1 MTSRR
6 ASTKKKRS
14 SAAGKPRA
22 RQISNWLDFI
32 RPHLDRYVTLPR
44 GEQKDYVERLSEEM
58 RQLEI
63 DNGGRREAPGPS
75 VNTLRRYMAAAQFL
89 ESHGIVTFPAGRPRM
104 PAAAVEAIARIS
116 KRDPAYAQTLLADL
130 AVGQQTIRGL
140 RSQLEDMPE
149 QGLSPDP
156 NIRKFSYE
164 ELRQALSKFASGLFG
179 KPVAPEEFQLAE
191 FEFGPDV
198 VPVATFDPLA
208 HPFATGKFGDD
219 RRVAIFDESTV
230 RWKVSP
236 DRAKRE
242 FKRNIAVATT
252 MFDIVA
258 VCCAT
263 LQSDVDDMRARMYGD
278 CRKRV
283 LVLTGALAS
292 EVGGHLEPI
301 KHLK

>member
-6 ASTKKKRS
+6 ASKKKKRS
-14 SAAGKPRA
+14 RAAGKPRT

-44 GEQKDYVERLSEEM
+44 GDQKKFVEGLSEEI
-58 RQLEI
+58 RELRV
-63 DNGGRREAPGPS
+63 DNGDRSEAPGPS

-89 ESHGIVTFPAGRPRM
+89 ESHGIVKFPPDRPRM

-116 KRDPAYAQTLLADL
+116 KRDPAYAQSLLADL
-130 AVGQQTIRGL
+130 LAGRQTVRRL
-140 RSQLEDMPE
+140 RTELEDMPE

-156 NIRKFSYE
+156 NIRKFSYD
-164 ELRQALSKFASGLFG
+164 ELRQALSEFVGGLFG
-179 KPVAPEEFQLAE
+179 KPVAPAEFLLAD

-252 MFDIVA
+252 LFDIVA

-263 LQSDVDDMRARMYGD
+263 LQSDVDDMRARMLD
-278 CRKRV
+278 HCRKRV
-283 LVLTGALAS
+283 LVLTGALS
-292 EVGGHLEPI
+292 SDVGDHLEPI
-301 KHLK
+301 MHLK

>member
-6 ASTKKKRS
+6 ASAKQKRPKRI
-14 SAAGKPRA
+14 GKPRT
-22 RQISNWLDFI
+22 RQLSNWLEFI
-32 RPHLDRYVTLPR
+32 RPHLDHYVTLPR
-44 GEQKDYVERLSEEM
+44 GEQKNYVERLSEEM
-58 RQLEI
+58 RQLRI
-63 DNGGRREAPGPS
+63 DQGGRPEAPGPS

-89 ESHGIVTFPAGRPRM
+89 QSHGIVNFPAGRPRM
-104 PAAAVEAIARIS
+104 PAAAVEAIASIS

-130 AVGQQTIRGL
+130 MAGRQTIRGL
-140 RSQLEDMPE
+140 RTQLENLPE
-149 QGLSPDP
+149 QGFPPDP
-156 NIRKFSYE
+156 NIRRFSYE
-164 ELRQALSKFASGLFG
+164 ELQQALSEFASRVFG

-191 FEFGPDV
+191 FSLGPDV

-208 HPFATGKFGDD
+208 HPFATGKFGDG

-230 RWKVSP
+230 LWKVSP

-283 LVLTGALAS
+283 LVLTGALSS
-292 EVGGHLEPI
+292 EVGVHLEPI
-301 KHLK
+301 MYLK

>member
-6 ASTKKKRS
+6 APKKKKRS
-14 SAAGKPRA
+14 RAAGKPRT

-44 GEQKDYVERLSEEM
+44 GDQKKFVEGLSEEI
-58 RQLEI
+58 RELRV
-63 DNGGRREAPGPS
+63 DKDDRPEAPGPS
-75 VNTLRRYMAAAQFL
+75 VNTLRRYVAAAQFL
-89 ESHGIVTFPAGRPRM
+89 ESHGIVKFPPDRPRL

-130 AVGQQTIRGL
+130 MAGRQTVRRL
-140 RSQLEDMPE
+140 RTELREMPE
-149 QGLSPDP
+149 QGLAPDP

-164 ELRQALSKFASGLFG
+164 ELRQVLSEFASGLFG
-179 KPVAPEEFQLAE
+179 KPVAPAEFQLAD
-191 FEFGPDV
+191 FELGPDV

-252 MFDIVA
+252 LFDIVA

-263 LQSDVDDMRARMYGD
+263 LQSDVDDMRAKMLD
-278 CRKRV
+278 HCRKRV
-283 LVLTGALAS
+283 LVLKGTLAS
-292 EVGGHLEPI
+292 EFGDHLEPI
-301 KHLK
+301 MHFK